1 MIKKLFKIL
10 LVVIILLILVIAG
23 IFISNKLKTP
33 EFDKNWNDDS
43 KILPSVLIDGST
55 VTISN
60 IRDWRYKTQE
70 VISKEYYTD
79 TFDVSKITQT
89 SLLFNPFGKW
99 EGVGHFWF
107 VFEFENGQTVSMSVE
122 ARREE
127 GEGYSAVRG
136 LFNTYE
142 LWYSIGSV
150 QDHVTR
156 RTVYNSEDVYLYPLL
171 ISKESSEKLFVEMV
185 EAAQKIETQAQF
197 YNTVSSNCTNIL
209 ADAANRVKKGSIP
222 FHYSRLFTGYSDNQL
237 YDLKFIPHDKP
248 FDQIYQEAYINDL
261 IDYSVVYSNEEF
273 WKNLIK

>member
-1 MIKKLFKIL
+1 MKKLFKIIS
-10 LVVIILLILVIAG
+10 VIIILFILVIIG
-23 IFISNKLKTP
+23 IFISNRLKTP
-33 EFDKNWNDDS
+33 QIDRDWNDDS
-43 KILPSVLIDGST
+43 KILPSVSIDGPI

-70 VISKEYYTD
+70 VISREYYTD
-79 TFDVSKITQT
+79 IFDTSKITQT
-89 SLLFNPFGKW
+89 YLLFNPFGKW

-107 VFEFENGQTVSMSVE
+107 VFEFENNQTVSISVE
-122 ARREE
+122 ARREV

-142 LWYSIGSV
+142 LWYAIGST

-171 ISKESSEKLFVEMV
+171 ISKESSQKLFVEMV
-185 EAAQKIETQAQF
+185 EAAQQLETQAQF

-248 FDQIYQEAYINDL
+248 FEQIYQEAYINDL
-261 IDYSVVYSNEEF
+261 IDYSRIYSNQDF
-273 WKNLIK
+273 WENLVK

>member
-1 MIKKLFKIL
+1 MKKLFKI
-10 LVVIILLILVIAG
+10 ILVIIILFVLVITG
-23 IFISNKLKTP
+23 IFISNRLKTP
-33 EFDKNWNDDS
+33 QTDRDWNDDS

-70 VISKEYYTD
+70 VISREYYTD
-79 TFDVSKITQT
+79 TFDVSKIKKTY
-89 SLLFNPFGKW
+89 LLFNPFGKW

-107 VFEFENGQTVSMSVE
+107 VFEFENNQTVSISVE
-122 ARREE
+122 ARREV

-142 LWYSIGSV
+142 LWYAIGSV

-156 RTVYNSEDVYLYPLL
+156 RTIFHSEDVYVYPLL
-171 ISKESSEKLFVEMV
+171 ISNESSQKLFVEMV
-185 EAAQKIETQAQF
+185 EAAQKLETQAQF

-248 FDQIYQEAYINDL
+248 FEQIYQEAYINDL
-261 IDYSVVYSNEEF
+261 IDYSRTYSNQEF
-273 WKNLIK
+273 WENLVK